1 MLASAPRK
9 PQPKTPPPVP
19 PPSPFLTRR
28 ALLAGAAGL
37 AAAPLGAVRALGQ
50 TRGADTVEVIII
62 GAGAAG
68 ISAARKVAE
77 AGHSYAL
84 LEASNRV
91 GGRARTDTQIFGV
104 PFDMGAS
111 RIHLPGGK
119 ALAEAG
125 RAAGFDVF
133 TVPLPAR
140 LYLGG
145 KEANDAEYED
155 FAATVRRAERAIIA
169 AGDAGRD
176 QAAARVLPDLGAFGP
191 SAHFIT
197 GPYTCA
203 KELEEVSTVDF
214 SRAEEREGE
223 MACRQGLG
231 AMVAKL
237 AAPLT
242 VRLETQ
248 VRTVDLSGRQ
258 ISVQTN
264 RGTLTGRVVIL
275 AVPPSVIA
283 SGLLRITPGLVPRYR
298 TAVERITLGAFDR
311 IAFELPGNPL
321 DLKADE
327 RLFFKAATSRS
338 TALAARIG
346 GTDLYGFDV
355 GGALAATLAGGPPEA
370 ARAFVRETLTQE
382 FGAQAAAKVGRVS
395 ATRWT
400 KEPFAL
406 GAFSCALPGAG
417 NLRRAF
423 TEVASG
429 RLLFAGEHAHETLW
443 GTLAGAWQSG
453 ERAAAQAVGL
463 LTNPRA
469 G

>member
-1 MLASAPRK
+1 MRPTRS
-9 PQPKTPPPVP
+9 
-19 PPSPFLTRR
+19 FTRR

-37 AAAPLGAVRALGQ
+37 AAAPLGAARALGQ
-50 TRGADTVEVIII
+50 TRAAGEAEVIIV

-68 ISAARKVAE
+68 IAAARKVAE
-77 AGHSYAL
+77 AGHTYAL

-91 GGRARTDTQIFGV
+91 GGRALTDTQIFGV

-125 RAAGFDVF
+125 RAAGLDVIA
-133 TVPLPAR
+133 VPVPAR

-145 KEANDAEYED
+145 KEASDAQYED

-176 QAAARVLPDLGAFGP
+176 QPASRVLPDLGAFGP
-191 SAHFIT
+191 SAHFVT
-197 GPYTCA
+197 GPFACA
-203 KELEEVSTVDF
+203 KELDAVSTVDF

-223 MACRQGLG
+223 MVCRQGVG
-231 AMVAKL
+231 AMVARL
-237 AAPLT
+237 AAPLA
-242 VRLETQ
+242 VRLGTQ

-258 ISVQTN
+258 VAVQTS

-283 SGLLRITPGLVPRYR
+283 SGLVRITPGLVPRYR
-298 TAVERITLGAFDR
+298 MAVERITLGAFDR

-321 DLKADE
+321 DLRPDE
-327 RLFFKAATSRS
+327 RLFFKAASSRS
-338 TALAARIG
+338 YALAARIG

-355 GGALAATLAGGPPEA
+355 GGALASALADGPVEG
-370 ARAFVRETLTQE
+370 ARAFVRETLTHE
-382 FGAQAAAKVGRVS
+382 FGAQVAGKLGRVS

-400 KEPFAL
+400 REPFAL

-429 RLLFAGEHAHETLW
+429 RLLFAGEHAHESLW

-453 ERAAAQAVGL
+453 ERAAAQAVAI

-469 G
+469 GQ